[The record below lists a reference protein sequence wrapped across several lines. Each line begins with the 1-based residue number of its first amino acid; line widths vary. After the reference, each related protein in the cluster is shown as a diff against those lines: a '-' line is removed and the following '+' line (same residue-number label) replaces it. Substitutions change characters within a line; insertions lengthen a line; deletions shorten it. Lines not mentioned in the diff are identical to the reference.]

1 MRDDGPAAGFAVGC
15 TYTRDEIHAQVGG
28 SKRACLPTRAGAVVA
43 ACLLKSFNPD
53 APRVV
58 LCGSGVRNA
67 PAGAMLAAQAGS
79 IPFFT
84 RIDLGRWRY
93 EGRFVVVDSITSGED
108 FDRLVARST
117 RRPDS
122 VSRIVRLAP
131 SDLPPRGVPG
141 RA

>member
-1 MRDDGPAAGFAVGC
+1 MRDAGSATDFTVGS
-15 TYTRDEIHAQVGG
+15 TYSRDEIHARLGG
-28 SKRACLPTRAGAVVA
+28 SKRACLPTRDGAVVA

-58 LCGSGVRNA
+58 LCGAGTRNG
-67 PAGAMLAAQAGS
+67 PAGAMLAAQAEP

-84 RIDLGRWRY
+84 RIATGRWFY
-93 EGRFVVVDSITSGED
+93 EGRFVVVDSITSGGT

-117 RRPDS
+117 RTPQS

-131 SDLPPRGVPG
+131 
-141 RA
+141 AA